1 MIDLFFKNSWKYRN
15 KFSNSGLL
23 EFYPSIESFD
33 LNLGILIIEIMT
45 ERVANQL
52 IVHVFMEA

>member
-15 KFSNSGLL
+15 KFSISGLL